1 MNLSA
6 ITPKN
11 LTILTERLS
20 LSLMTITDLDNF
32 SLLQTDVELMKYIGP
47 VLSADEIKEKFLD
60 RIKPFN
66 EEEGHW
72 LTLNIHDKV
81 SDEFIGSVGFK
92 LDNIIDQRFEIGYL
106 VLKQFGGKG
115 YITEAAQAV
124 VNFLNNKVGVKKI
137 VAYCTTE
144 NIGSWKV
151 MEKIGLHREGKLKS
165 DMFLNDVWYDSYAY
179 AFINPNFFVTD
190 KSASQ

>member
-6 ITPKN
+6 ITQEN
-11 LTILTERLS
+11 LTVLTERLA
-20 LSLMTITDLDNF
+20 LSLMTITDLNNF

-47 VLSADEIKEKFLD
+47 ILSDEEIKTKFLD

-72 LTLNIHDKV
+72 ITLNIHENI
-81 SDEFIGSVGFK
+81 SNEFIGSVGFK

-106 VLKQFGGKG
+106 ILKQFAGKG
-115 YITEAAQAV
+115 YITEAAHAV
-124 VNFLNNKVGVKKI
+124 VEFLKNKVAVKKI
-137 VAYCTTE
+137 VAHCTTD

-151 MEKIGLHREGKLKS
+151 MEKVGLKREGELKS
-165 DMFLNDVWYDSYAY
+165 DMFLNDTWYDSYAY
-179 AFINPNFFVTD
+179 GLINPNF
-190 KSASQ
+190 S